1 MGSRFIRVSGRLQS
15 ESGVIHIVAE
25 KIEDLSHWLAELS
38 EEAQLAAAVGSGGR
52 NGRDPPGR
60 NFLTQRGKKTPS
72 AANDHEE
79 LSRKASSVMP
89 KGRNFQ

>member
-1 MGSRFIRVSGRLQS
+1 MGSRFIRVNGRLQS

-25 KIEDLSHWLAELS
+25 KIEDFSHWLAELS
-38 EEAQLAAAVGSGGR
+38 EEAQLAAAQGSGGW
-52 NGRDPPGR
+52 NGREPPGR
-60 NFLTQRGKKTPS
+60 NFLTQRGKKTPTP
-72 AANDHEE
+72 ANDHEE